1 MEYISLMLLGVDF
14 LLLIISMS
22 CLRDIFKY
30 KKKMN
35 DDLKELYKLLLK
47 AKEKKR
53 NDIFKNNNNMSNN
66 NSNINTNRNSVRNGV
81 HHL

>member
-1 MEYISLMLLGVDF
+1 MEYIRLMLLGVDF
-14 LLLIISMS
+14 LLLIISIR

-35 DDLKELYKLLLK
+35 NDLKELYKLLLK

-53 NDIFKNNNNMSNN
+53 NDIFKNNNMSNN